1 MEMLEAGIE
10 DVDVGFSPG
19 VDDPGGKVME
29 EPGGMVVELF
39 AANCPMSSPISNSEV

>member
-19 VDDPGGKVME
+19 VDDPGGKIME
-29 EPGGMVVELF
+29 KPGGIVVELL
-39 AANCPMSSPISNSEV
+39 AAICPMSSPISNSEV